1 MEKEEIESNSN
12 LNSETVEYSQEKEFY
27 AIKILY
33 NKEIIVFNIKL
44 TKNFLCEQYEE
55 KYTSEKLKQIN
66 SVFSQFSELEKVKN
80 LFINLFEEKKIKI
93 SGSNNILYLSFT
105 NINGDLISL
114 STKKKDFLGDE
125 KFEKLSEIVKNI
137 INELKE
143 LKEENKIVKEENKI
157 IKEENKKMKEYL
169 NELIKFKKET
179 EEEKKKLEEKYHN
192 LKNSSILK
200 NREKVKMISNWIIP
214 NKKVKYELI
223 YKATRDGGTGI
234 NFHKY
239 CDYKGPTLTL
249 IKTTSGY
256 IFGGYT
262 TLSWELKG
270 DWNYKSDD
278 KNAFIFSINNNRKY
292 SIIDK
297 SIVIYNRYDYGPV
310 FGYNDIYVKEDF
322 LVSNKNECHYNS
334 YYLASPGQLAGG
346 NYFQIKELEV
356 YTLKFG

>member
-80 LFINLFEEKKIKI
+80 LFINLFKEKKIKI

-143 LKEENKIVKEENKI
+143 LKEENKIIKEENKT

-179 EEEKKKLEEKYHN
+179 EEEKKN
-192 LKNSSILK
+192 
-200 NREKVKMISNWIIP
+200 
-214 NKKVKYELI
+214 
-223 YKATRDGGTGI
+223 
-234 NFHKY
+234 
-239 CDYKGPTLTL
+239 
-249 IKTTSGY
+249 
-256 IFGGYT
+256 
-262 TLSWELKG
+262 
-270 DWNYKSDD
+270 
-278 KNAFIFSINNNRKY
+278 
-292 SIIDK
+292 
-297 SIVIYNRYDYGPV
+297 
-310 FGYNDIYVKEDF
+310 
-322 LVSNKNECHYNS
+322 
-334 YYLASPGQLAGG
+334 
-346 NYFQIKELEV
+346 
-356 YTLKFG
+356 